1 MLTHWNKLFNTDCTV
16 VDIGCHT
23 VYPIFRV
30 GSSSLMLAADKT
42 YVNSHIA
49 KCKHIDILIRDP
61 RDRFVSGVKEYC
73 RQNNLNVEETCEL
86 VEQGKLV
93 DRHFAPQYLWL
104 LHLYKFYKGAV
115 TLKPFSHVKKITNM
129 HEGKGRPGWH
139 LECSAMSKKVSVA
152 LLKSFV
158 EVDYQL
164 MDHCGKTIQLS
175 DLIKEY
181 RHVLS

>member
-61 RDRFVSGVKEYC
+61 RDRFVSGVNEYC
-73 RQNNLNVEETCEL
+73 RQNNLNVEETCKL
-86 VEQGKLV
+86 VEEGKLV

-104 LHLYKFYKGAV
+104 LHLYKFYKGTV
-115 TLKPFSHVKKITNM
+115 TILPFDHIKQITSVHKKNGNDINKPV
-129 HEGKGRPGWH
+129 P
-139 LECSAMSKKVSVA
+139 
-152 LLKSFV
+152 LLKSFLN
-158 EVDYQL
+158 VDHAIVKHYNETFEL
-164 MDHCGKTIQLS
+164 GE
-175 DLIKEY
+175 LIKRY
-181 RHVLS
+181 RNVLS